1 MNLLTMLNVQALRL
15 DGDFE
20 QFSDLLIHL
29 NQEIRELW
37 DTKSELNL
45 KKYRTVWISCS
56 QFPYVA
62 FKCLQYIFSLNS
74 QINEVIEEK
83 TY

>member
-1 MNLLTMLNVQALRL
+1 MLNVQALRL
-15 DGDFE
+15 DGNFE

-56 QFPYVA
+56 QFPYVT